1 MLPLCVSAL
10 MLYCKWANYNA
21 KSALNPIVSAP
32 EIYENESTVT
42 GDMEW
47 VEQIFPDIIEDI
59 LMDDEN
65 EEAYNFDSDIE
76 SDSETDMI

>member
-1 MLPLCVSAL
+1 M
-10 MLYCKWANYNA
+10 
-21 KSALNPIVSAP
+21 
-32 EIYENESTVT
+32 T
-42 GDMEW
+42 GDIEW
-47 VEQIFPDIIEDI
+47 VEQISPDIVEDI